1 MSVAGD
7 YGGIFMQNTAEKLV
21 LLSGLLA
28 DDVVA
33 ALAAGD
39 SVGATRALLNKL
51 PAGQAGKRPLARYL
65 LGLLL
70 QDEGYFARQCAAN
83 QATAALMEAQAEE
96 LAVLAAWQTAC
107 DVPQWLVGQA
117 DELPEGWPPLLDWCE
132 MPPLQVAA
140 ALAEFHRQ
148 NGTGLLALHRVW
160 RWCGKLAPVE
170 AYDRVRLSHLVGCQS
185 QKDEVMA
192 NTRLFLESGRGN
204 NMLLYGARGTG
215 KSSLIK
221 AVANELA
228 DSGLCLVELPLNR
241 IADLPTLQEILHKQ
255 PRRYIIFIDDLSF
268 EKAGED
274 YKITKAVLEGSVSGR
289 GGNVLIYATSNRR
302 HLVVENWQ
310 DREQVQYAGGEVH
323 AGDSMSE
330 KLSLAD
336 RFGQTVLFTTPD
348 QQEYL
353 RIVRHLAA
361 EEGIT
366 LEPAELERRALQWA
380 LWQNGKSGRTAR
392 QFIDSI
398 DSGKEGA

>member
-1 MSVAGD
+1 
-7 YGGIFMQNTAEKLV
+7 MQNNAESLV
-21 LLSGLLA
+21 LLAGLSADEVVQALA
-28 DDVVA
+28 DGDA
-33 ALAAGD
+33 ARGCRALAG
-39 SVGATRALLNKL
+39 KL
-51 PAGQAGKRPLARYL
+51 QAGQQFKRPQDSYI

-70 QDEGYFARQCAAN
+70 QDEGYPARQAAFGGDVSP
-83 QATAALMEAQAEE
+83 ALRSALAEE
-96 LAVLAAWQTAC
+96 IGLLQGWLRDFAAPDWLAGTGEL
-107 DVPQWLVGQA
+107 
-117 DELPEGWPPLLDWCE
+117 LPEGWPQQLGDWREMSPLD
-132 MPPLQVAA
+132 VAA
-140 ALAEFHRQ
+140 ALLEFYRA
-148 NGTGLLALHRVW
+148 NGTGKLALHRVW
-160 RWCGKLAPVE
+160 RWDGALQPVV
-170 AYDRVRLSHLVGCQS
+170 AYDRVRLDHLVGCQS

-192 NTRLFLESGRGN
+192 NTRLFLDSGRGN

-228 DSGLCLVELPLNR
+228 ERGLCLVELPLNR
-241 IADLPTLQEILHKQ
+241 IGDLPRLQEILHKQ

-289 GGNVLIYATSNRR
+289 GSNVLIYATSNRR

-310 DREQVQYAGGEVH
+310 DREQVQHAGGEVH

-361 EEGIT
+361 EEGIE
-366 LEPAELERRALQWA
+366 LEAAELERRALQWA

-392 QFIDSI
+392 QFIDSLEI
-398 DSGKEGA
+398 GEAK

>member
-1 MSVAGD
+1 
-7 YGGIFMQNTAEKLV
+7 MQNNINDTKLV
-21 LLSGLLA
+21 LLADLLK
-28 DDVVA
+28 DDLVA
-33 ALAAGD
+33 AVAAGD
-39 SVGATRALLNKL
+39 ELATIRVLVGRLTAGHL
-51 PAGQAGKRPLARYL
+51 PQRPMDTCVLEQ
-65 LGLLL
+65 LLL
-70 QDEGYFARQCAAN
+70 CEGLFQRQAA
-83 QATAALMEAQAEE
+83 AGSVSAAMLKAM
-96 LAVLAAWQTAC
+96 
-107 DVPQWLVGQA
+107 A
-117 DELPEGWPPLLDWCE
+117 DEIMQLKIWMNGISLPGWLPGDDDTLPEGWP
-132 MPPLQVAA
+132 Q
-140 ALAEFHRQ
+140 ALANWRDMPAGKVAQALADFHR
-148 NGTGLLALHRVW
+148 GCGVGRLALHRVW
-160 RWCGKLAPVE
+160 RWCGRLEPVA
-170 AYDRVRLSHLVGCQS
+170 AYDRVRLEHLVGCQS

-192 NTRLFLESGRGN
+192 NTLLFLNSNRGN
-204 NMLLYGARGTG
+204 NLLLYGARGTG

-228 DSGLCLVELPLNR
+228 DRGLCLVELPLNR
-241 IADLPTLQEILHKQ
+241 IADLPILQDILHKQ
-255 PRRYIIFIDDLSF
+255 PRHYIIFIDDLSF

-310 DREQVQYAGGEVH
+310 DREQAQFAGGEIH

-361 EEGIT
+361 EEGIQ
-366 LEPAELERRALQWA
+366 LEAAELERRALQWA

-392 QFIDSI
+392 QFVDSLNV
-398 DSGKEGA
+398 DRG

>member
-1 MSVAGD
+1 
-7 YGGIFMQNTAEKLV
+7 MQNNAENLV
-21 LLSGLLA
+21 LLAGLSADEVVQALA
-28 DDVVA
+28 DGDAARVCR
-33 ALAAGD
+33 ALAG
-39 SVGATRALLNKL
+39 KL
-51 PAGQAGKRPLARYL
+51 VAGQQFKRPQDSYI

-70 QDEGYFARQCAAN
+70 QDESYPARQAAFGGDVS
-83 QATAALMEAQAEE
+83 QALRSALSAEI
-96 LAVLAAWQTAC
+96 AVLQGWLRDFAAP
-107 DVPQWLVGQA
+107 DWLAGTG
-117 DELPEGWPPLLDWCE
+117 ELLPEGWPQQLADWRDMPSIDVADVLL
-132 MPPLQVAA
+132 
-140 ALAEFHRQ
+140 EFYRT
-148 NGTGLLALHRVW
+148 NGTGRLALHRVW
-160 RWCGKLAPVE
+160 RWDGALQPVV
-170 AYDRVRLSHLVGCQS
+170 AYDRVRLNHLVGCQS

-192 NTRLFLESGRGN
+192 NTRLFLDSGRGN

-228 DSGLCLVELPLNR
+228 DRGLCLVELPLNR
-241 IADLPTLQEILHKQ
+241 IGDLPRLQEILHNQ
-255 PRRYIIFIDDLSF
+255 PRHYIIFIDDLSF

-289 GGNVLIYATSNRR
+289 GSNVLIYATSNRR

-310 DREQVQYAGGEVH
+310 DREQVQHAGGEVH

-361 EEGIT
+361 EEGIEMDAT
-366 LEPAELERRALQWA
+366 ELERRALQWA

-392 QFIDSI
+392 QFIDSLEVARG
-398 DSGKEGA
+398 DE